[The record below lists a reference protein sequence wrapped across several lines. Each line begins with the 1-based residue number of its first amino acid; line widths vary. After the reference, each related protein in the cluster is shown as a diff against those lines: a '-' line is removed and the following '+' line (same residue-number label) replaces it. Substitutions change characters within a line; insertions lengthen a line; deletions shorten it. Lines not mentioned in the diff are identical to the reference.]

1 MKITPVLQIIVGAVV
16 LGITTTANYSPLV
29 IASSVLVAVWLTLAV
44 SSAFSWWIKVD
55 KKTLSTSQGAK
66 PQTAKP
72 KPEHAAPD
80 LQYAQRHVDAQRRPV
95 RSTTQQRFNVY
106 ADDTAEDATVVV
118 VQHAVVTVDKFPR
131 KSYDA
136 DAFATTSVCHKG
148 SSPSVIACADPCM
161 ASCSSCGS
169 SMMHR
174 SAPNPARPAPTPAA

>member
-1 MKITPVLQIIVGAVV
+1 MKVVTAIQIIVGAVV

-55 KKTLSTSQGAK
+55 KKTLAESQGAK
-66 PQTAKP
+66 PQTAKT
-72 KPEHAAPD
+72 KPEPAAAPD
-80 LQYAQRHVDAQRRPV
+80 LQYAQRRVDAQRRPV
-95 RSTTQQRFNVY
+95 QSTTQRFNVY

-118 VQHAVVTVDKFPR
+118 VQHAVVTVDTFPR

-148 SSPSVIACADPCM
+148 SSPSVIACADPC
-161 ASCSSCGS
+161 GS
-169 SMMHR
+169 HR
-174 SAPNPARPAPTPAA
+174 SSSSDNYSQQDCRSDRDDD